1 MYQLRLKGYSIM
13 SYARLFAVCCL
24 IVAPTASSAQSNF
37 HDLLPESTAAV
48 LQIQEPGE
56 ILQQILTHPGIN
68 SAYATGLYD
77 ELLPNAQRA
86 QLETLQ
92 NKIQD
97 ITGLPWGAAIKQATS
112 GGVHL
117 AFDPPSEGV
126 LLILRGDE
134 VVLDKVFDAV
144 LNFLEPLAL

>member
-1 MYQLRLKGYSIM
+1 M
-13 SYARLFAVCCL
+13 SARLFAVCCL
-24 IVAPTASSAQSNF
+24 IVAPTTISAQANF

-56 ILQQILTHPGIN
+56 ILQQILTHPVIN
-68 SAYATGLYD
+68 SAYDTGLYD
-77 ELLPNAQRA
+77 ELLQDAQRA

-97 ITGLPWGAAIKQATS
+97 ITGLPWGDAIKQATS

-117 AFDPPSEGV
+117 AFDPSSEGI
-126 LLILRGDE
+126 LLVLRGDE

-144 LNFLEPLAL
+144 LSVLEPLALL